1 MLKKIQKYNS
11 TPALLQVY
19 RRDNPSILRGRL
31 REFYQ
36 CDFDIAGE
44 YDAMIPDAECVK
56 IVNEILNAVD
66 VGKFVIKVGWEQK
79 LVSKSSKLSWQ
90 VNHRKILDGIFEV
103 CGVATD
109 MFRCICSAVD
119 KLDKVCIQ
127 FCLFLFYLS
136 PLQSPWD
143 EVRREMVEEKGLS
156 GEAAD
161 RIGEF
166 VQMSGGQVH

>member
-1 MLKKIQKYNS
+1 MNKISNIKRYHMAKVTFAEKIQKYNS

-79 LVSKSSKLSWQ
+79 LVS
-90 VNHRKILDGIFEV
+90 NHQNFHAR
-103 CGVATD
+103 
-109 MFRCICSAVD
+109 
-119 KLDKVCIQ
+119 
-127 FCLFLFYLS
+127 
-136 PLQSPWD
+136 
-143 EVRREMVEEKGLS
+143 
-156 GEAAD
+156 
-161 RIGEF
+161 
-166 VQMSGGQVH
+166 